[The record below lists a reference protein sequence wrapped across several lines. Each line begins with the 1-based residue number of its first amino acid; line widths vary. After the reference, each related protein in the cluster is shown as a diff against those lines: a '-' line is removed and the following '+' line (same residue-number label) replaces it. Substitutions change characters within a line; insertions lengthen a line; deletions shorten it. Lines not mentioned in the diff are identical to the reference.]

1 MGFLS
6 KHVILTANEYGP
18 RQIIHLPQNDSGRE
32 LVCEIGDM
40 EIPRGSTARFWA
52 AKPSRKVIYND
63 CTVQEN
69 QVIIPLKNQTLA
81 EAGLVTAQVEIQ
93 NAGNLVKTFCF
104 FLEVEKEAGSTGTE
118 SANES
123 TYLEQY
129 LEELQAQLTEAITES
144 LGKVAQ
150 AISASEVSSK
160 RAEQAAQNANA
171 AAQSIFEIYTIREI
185 TIPADGWRLGTGTAY
200 YDLNQSD
207 ITEDMM
213 PIISIWTESLYAAKK
228 CGMSTVACTFAEK
241 LRVYAEK
248 APTKE
253 LYANLLLLKTS
264 GGTAGGE
271 GGGNY
276 VLPVATPSRLGGV
289 KVGENVEVTPDG
301 TISVDEKSVLSDVI
315 ATDIESK
322 EMIDSIFGASISQI

>member
-1 MGFLS
+1 
-6 KHVILTANEYGP
+6 
-18 RQIIHLPQNDSGRE
+18 
-32 LVCEIGDM
+32 
-40 EIPRGSTARFWA
+40 
-52 AKPSRKVIYND
+52 
-63 CTVQEN
+63 
-69 QVIIPLKNQTLA
+69 
-81 EAGLVTAQVEIQ
+81 
-93 NAGNLVKTFCF
+93 
-104 FLEVEKEAGSTGTE
+104 
-118 SANES
+118 
-123 TYLEQY
+123 
-129 LEELQAQLTEAITES
+129 
-144 LGKVAQ
+144 
-150 AISASEVSSK
+150 
-160 RAEQAAQNANA
+160 
-171 AAQSIFEIYTIREI
+171 
-185 TIPADGWRLGTGTAY
+185 
-200 YDLNQSD
+200 
-207 ITEDMM
+207 
-213 PIISIWTESLYAAKK
+213 
-228 CGMSTVACTFAEK
+228 MSTVACTFAEK